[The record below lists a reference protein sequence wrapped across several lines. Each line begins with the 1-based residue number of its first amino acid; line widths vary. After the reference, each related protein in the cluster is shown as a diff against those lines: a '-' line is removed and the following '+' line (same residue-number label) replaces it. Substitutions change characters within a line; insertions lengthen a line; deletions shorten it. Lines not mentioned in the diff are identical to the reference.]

1 MCVCVCVCVCVLQ
14 AFNWT
19 WNYRLDSDVYDPVAY
34 LRQSQSPPS
43 HSQLLKQMQRKTKMI
58 AWLVSHCSTRGKRE
72 DYVKKLQ
79 KVVPVDIYGEC
90 GSLKCGKG
98 NRTCYSALNDYFFY
112 LSFENS
118 LCQEYITEKYYR
130 TFYEGVNVLSVVRG
144 GANYSRFFPE
154 GTFID
159 ADWFTG
165 PEELGRY
172 LLALARDRARYVDMM
187 WRRAHFEFH
196 ETGDKEAFCMLCY
209 KLNHLDRFRKT
220 YTDLYKYSHEGLCRK
235 PGPV

>member
-1 MCVCVCVCVCVLQ
+1 MCVCVCVCLQ

-19 WNYRLDSDVYDPVAY
+19 WHYRMDSDVHDPVCH
-34 LRQSQSPPS
+34 LRQSQSLPS
-43 HSQLLKQMQRKTKMI
+43 HSQLQKQMQGKTKLI
-58 AWLVSHCSTRGKRE
+58 AWFVSHCSTLGKRE
-72 DYVKKLQ
+72 DYVKQLQ

-90 GSLKCGKG
+90 GPFKCPKH
-98 NRTCYSALNDYFFY
+98 NISCYSLLNDYFFY

-118 LCQEYITEKYYR
+118 LCPEYITEKYYK
-130 TFYEGVNVLSVVRG
+130 TFYQGVNVLSVVRG

-159 ADWFTG
+159 ADWFKG

-172 LLALARDRARYVDMM
+172 LLALAKDPARYVDLM

-196 ETGDKEAFCMLCY
+196 TCGDEYGFCRLCY
-209 KLNHLDRFRKT
+209 KLHHLHRYRKT
-220 YTDLYKYSHEGLCRK
+220 YTDLFEWYHEAKCRE
-235 PGPV
+235 PNPL